1 MPVKGI
7 ERVKRGFRIAVK
19 EIGEGKTERAV
30 YETLSQGSAMA
41 AQMTPIDSSNLVNSQ
56 YAPQIDVKEGKVSG
70 SVGYTA
76 SYAAA
81 VHEASGKLKGKP
93 RADFGKTR
101 AGVAFGGGT
110 GNGNYWDPNAE
121 PRFLTKGF
129 DQIKGAVPAILK
141 RIYGV

>member
-7 ERVKRGFRIAVK
+7 ERVKRGFRIAVR

-81 VHEASGKLKGKP
+81 VHQASGKLKGKP
-93 RADFGKTR
+93 REDFGKTR

-121 PRFLTKGF
+121 PKFLTKGF
-129 DQIKGAVPAILK
+129 DQIKGALPAILK

>member
-30 YETLSQGSAMA
+30 YETLSQGAAMA
-41 AQMTPIDSSNLVNSQ
+41 AQMVPRDTSNLVDSQ

-70 SVGYTA
+70 SIGYTA

-101 AGVAFGGGT
+101 AGVGFGGGT

-121 PRFLTKGF
+121 PEFLTKGF

>member
-41 AQMTPIDSSNLVNSQ
+41 AQITPIDSSNLINSQ

-93 RADFGKTR
+93 RSDFGTTR
-101 AGVAFGGGT
+101 AGVGFGGGT

-121 PRFLTKGF
+121 PEFLTKGF